1 MSFRCYCDVIDF
13 RRKEEAELA
22 RKLEE
27 EKERFEDEQKHK
39 EDELRLSVCLSS
51 LSLSVCLSVCLSV
64 FSLQ

>member
-39 EDELRLSVCLSS
+39 EDELRLSVH
-51 LSLSVCLSVCLSV
+51 LSVCLSV